1 MDTMLTFKEKKYA
14 QKLITNSKNLD
25 AAMWPEWGA
34 WVLFALGGFLTVSV
48 IFITLENLHATSIKF
63 VFLPGITMG
72 LALMLFGAFIQH
84 ISTKAEEQKIIAGL
98 LKKLMV

>member
-34 WVLFALGGFLTVSV
+34 CGVCQRSCRTSTSRCFFVMFGIKLYLLYVLPVSCFARPACWMALLR
-48 IFITLENLHATSIKF
+48 LSIK
-63 VFLPGITMG
+63 P
-72 LALMLFGAFIQH
+72 
-84 ISTKAEEQKIIAGL
+84 ISFT
-98 LKKLMV
+98 